1 MMAGIRGRDTKPELT
16 IRRHLHGLGFRYR
29 LDARDLPGRPDIL
42 LPRWGVAVFAHGCF
56 WHRHQGCRFFRLP
69 KTHTEFWA
77 EKIQRNVDRDRS
89 AVVQLREAGW
99 RVAIV
104 WECALR
110 INQERALDQL
120 VKFVLGKRRLL
131 ELG

>member
-1 MMAGIRGRDTKPELT
+1 MAGIRGRDTKPELT